1 MKNCMKRL
9 QKKIMQN
16 NKEWQAAYS
25 VIEQLENAGFEAV
38 IVGGAVRDVILG
50 RPAHDVDVATN
61 AMPDEVKSVFNHTV
75 DIGIQHGT
83 VLVIV
88 PAGSVEVTTFR
99 TDGEYTDHRRP
110 EKVQFV
116 RSLKEDLQRRDFT
129 MNAIAM
135 RRDGSFVDFYGGRQD
150 IEAGVIRAVGDAQ
163 KRFSEDALRMLRA
176 VRFSAQLGFL
186 IDSETLKAMQNKA
199 DTISWIAKER
209 IKAELDKLW
218 VGQDVFNG
226 IKKLEESNLVN
237 YLSGTFQAGDWCEF
251 NTQDKLLGWAYFA
264 VLQGDQ
270 WREVLSNYR
279 LSNKEMAFVKAVLA
293 ALQALKNGWANMDY
307 FSHTQQELEAACYF
321 AKLRQLDAQMPQ
333 QSIQDIQTKLPIRH
347 KRELIVD
354 GTDLLKWSGKKGG
367 PWVKE
372 ALQAMLEAVVN
383 GELQN
388 DRQQIKHWIEH
399 DYFKKE
405 G

>member
-9 QKKIMQN
+9 LKEIMQN

-38 IVGGAVRDVILG
+38 IVGGAVRDAILG

-83 VLVIV
+83 VLVID
-88 PAGSVEVTTFR
+88 PAGSVEVTTYR

-110 EKVQFV
+110 EEVQFV

-186 IDSETLKAMQNKA
+186 IESETLKAMQDKA
-199 DTISWIAKER
+199 DNISWIARER

-218 VGQDVFNG
+218 VGKDVFNG
-226 IKKLEESNLVN
+226 IRKLEESNLVN
-237 YLSGTFQAGDWCEF
+237 YLNGTFQAKDWYEF

-264 VLQGDQ
+264 VLQGEH
-270 WREVLSNYR
+270 WREVLGEYR
-279 LSNKEMAFVKAVLA
+279 LSNKEMAFVKAVSE
-293 ALQALKNGWANMDY
+293 ALKALKNGWTNMDY
-307 FSHTQQELEAACYF
+307 FLYTEQELEAACYF
-321 AKLRQLDAQMPQ
+321 AELRQLDLQMPQ
-333 QSIQDIQTKLPIRH
+333 QSIQEIQTKLPIRH
-347 KRELIVD
+347 KRELIVN

-388 DRQQIKHWIEH
+388 DQQQIKNWIEH
-399 DYFKKE
+399 DYFKQE
-405 G
+405 

>member
-1 MKNCMKRL
+1 MKNCTKRL
-9 QKKIMQN
+9 LKEIMQN

-38 IVGGAVRDVILG
+38 VVGGAVRDAILG

-61 AMPDEVKSVFNHTV
+61 AMPEEVKSVFNHTV
-75 DIGIQHGT
+75 DVGIQHGT

-88 PAGSVEVTTFR
+88 PAGPVEVTTYR
-99 TDGEYTDHRRP
+99 TDGDYIDHRRP
-110 EKVQFV
+110 EEVQFV

-135 RRDGSFVDFYGGRQD
+135 RREGTYIDYYGGRQD
-150 IEAGVIRAVGDAQ
+150 IEAGVIRAVGNAQ
-163 KRFSEDALRMLRA
+163 RRFTEDALRMLRA
-176 VRFSAQLGFL
+176 VRFSAQLGFV
-186 IDSETLKAMQNKA
+186 IESETLAAMQIKA
-199 DTISWIAKER
+199 ADISWIAKER

-218 VGQDVFNG
+218 VGKDVFNG
-226 IKKLEESNLVN
+226 IQKLEESGLAA
-237 YLSGTFQAGDWCEF
+237 YLNGHFQANHWSEF
-251 NTQDKLLGWAYFA
+251 NVQDKLLGWAYFA
-264 VLQGDQ
+264 LLQGEQ
-270 WREVLSNYR
+270 WREVLGSYR

-293 ALQALKNGWANMDY
+293 ALEALKNGWTNMDY
-307 FSHTQQELEAACYF
+307 FLYAQQELEVACYF
-321 AKLRQLDAQMPQ
+321 AELRQLDVQMPQ
-333 QSIQDIQTKLPIRH
+333 QSIKEIQTKLPIRH
-347 KRELIVD
+347 KQALLVN

-388 DRQQIKHWIEH
+388 DRQAIKNWIAH
-399 DYFKKE
+399 DYFNKE
-405 G
+405 

>member
-1 MKNCMKRL
+1 
-9 QKKIMQN
+9 MQN

-38 IVGGAVRDVILG
+38 VVGGAVRDAILG

-61 AMPDEVKSVFNHTV
+61 AMPEEVKSVFNHTV
-75 DIGIQHGT
+75 DVGIQHGT

-88 PAGSVEVTTFR
+88 PAGPVEVTTYR
-99 TDGEYTDHRRP
+99 TDGDYIDHRRP
-110 EKVQFV
+110 EEVQFV

-135 RRDGSFVDFYGGRQD
+135 RRDGTFIDYYGGRQD
-150 IEAGVIRAVGDAQ
+150 IEAGVIRAVGNAQ
-163 KRFSEDALRMLRA
+163 RRFTEDALRMLRA
-176 VRFSAQLGFL
+176 VRFSAQLGFV
-186 IDSETLKAMQNKA
+186 IESETLAAMQFKA
-199 DTISWIAKER
+199 ADISWIAKER

-218 VGQDVFNG
+218 IGKDVFNG
-226 IKKLEESNLVN
+226 IQKLEESGLAA
-237 YLSGTFQAGDWCEF
+237 YLNGHFQATHWSEF
-251 NTQDKLLGWAYFA
+251 NVQDKLLGWAYFA
-264 VLQGDQ
+264 LLQGEQ
-270 WREVLSNYR
+270 WREVLGSYR

-293 ALQALKNGWANMDY
+293 ALEALKNGWTNMDY
-307 FSHTQQELEAACYF
+307 FLYAQQELEVACYF
-321 AKLRQLDAQMPQ
+321 AELRQLDVQMPQ
-333 QSIQDIQTKLPIRH
+333 QSIQEIQTKLPIRH
-347 KRELIVD
+347 KQALLVN

-388 DRQQIKHWIEH
+388 DRQAIKNWIAH
-399 DYFKKE
+399 DYFNKE
-405 G
+405 

>member
-1 MKNCMKRL
+1 MKRL
-9 QKKIMQN
+9 LKEIMQN

-25 VIEQLENAGFEAV
+25 VIEQLENEGFEAV
-38 IVGGAVRDVILG
+38 IVGGAVRDAILG

-61 AMPDEVKSVFNHTV
+61 AMPDEVKAVFNHTV

-83 VLVIV
+83 ILVIV
-88 PAGSVEVTTFR
+88 PAGSVEVTTYR

-110 EKVQFV
+110 EEVQFV
-116 RSLKEDLQRRDFT
+116 RSLKDDLQRRDFT

-135 RRDGSFVDFYGGRQD
+135 RRDGSFVDFYGGHQD

-186 IDSETLKAMQNKA
+186 IESETLEAMQDKA

-218 VGQDVFNG
+218 VGKDVFNG
-226 IKKLEESNLVN
+226 IRKLEESNLVN
-237 YLSGTFQAGDWCEF
+237 YLSGTFQADDWSKF

-264 VLQGDQ
+264 VLQGDH
-270 WREVLSNYR
+270 WREVLGDYR
-279 LSNKEMAFVKAVLA
+279 LSNKEKAFVKAVLA
-293 ALQALKNGWANMDY
+293 ALKALKNGWTSMDY
-307 FSHTQQELEAACYF
+307 FSHTQQELETACYF
-321 AKLRQLDAQMPQ
+321 AELRQLDVQKPQ
-333 QSIQDIQTKLPIRH
+333 QSIKEIQSKLPIRH
-347 KRELIVD
+347 KQELNVN

-367 PWVKE
+367 PWIKE
-372 ALQAMLEAVVN
+372 ALQVMLEAVVN

-388 DRQQIKHWIEH
+388 DRQQIKNWIEH

-405 G
+405 

>member
-1 MKNCMKRL
+1 MKRL
-9 QKKIMQN
+9 LKEIMQN

-38 IVGGAVRDVILG
+38 IVGGAVRDAILG

-61 AMPDEVKSVFNHTV
+61 AMPDEVKSVFNRTV

-83 VLVIV
+83 ILVIV
-88 PAGSVEVTTFR
+88 PAGSVEVTTYR

-110 EKVQFV
+110 EEVQFV

-186 IDSETLKAMQNKA
+186 IESETLQAMQDKA
-199 DTISWIAKER
+199 NTISWIAKER

-218 VGQDVFNG
+218 VGKDVFNG
-226 IKKLEESNLVN
+226 IRKLEESSLVHH
-237 YLSGTFQAGDWCEF
+237 LSGTFQAEEWYKF
-251 NTQDKLLGWAYFA
+251 NTQDKLLGWAYFSM
-264 VLQGDQ
+264 LQGDH
-270 WREVLSNYR
+270 WREVLGDYR
-279 LSNKEMAFVKAVLA
+279 LSNKEIAFVKAVLA
-293 ALQALKNGWANMDY
+293 AFKALKNGWTNMDY

-321 AKLRQLDAQMPQ
+321 AELRQLDVQMPQ
-333 QSIQDIQTKLPIRH
+333 QSIQEIQTKLPIRH
-347 KRELIVD
+347 KQELIVN
-354 GTDLLKWSGKKGG
+354 GTDLLKWSGIKGG

-388 DRQQIKHWIEH
+388 DRQHIKNWIEH

-405 G
+405 R

>member
-1 MKNCMKRL
+1 
-9 QKKIMQN
+9 MQN

-38 IVGGAVRDVILG
+38 VVGGAVRDAILG

-61 AMPDEVKSVFNHTV
+61 AMPEEVKSVFNHTV
-75 DIGIQHGT
+75 DVGIQHGT

-88 PAGSVEVTTFR
+88 PAGPVEVTTYR
-99 TDGEYTDHRRP
+99 TDGDYIDHRRP
-110 EKVQFV
+110 EEVQFV

-135 RRDGSFVDFYGGRQD
+135 RRDGTFIDYYGGRQD
-150 IEAGVIRAVGDAQ
+150 IEAGVIRAVGNAQ
-163 KRFSEDALRMLRA
+163 RRFTEDALRMLRA
-176 VRFSAQLGFL
+176 VRFSAQLGFV
-186 IDSETLKAMQNKA
+186 IESETLAAMQIKA
-199 DTISWIAKER
+199 ADISWIAKER

-218 VGQDVFNG
+218 IGKDVFNG
-226 IKKLEESNLVN
+226 IQKLEESGLAA
-237 YLSGTFQAGDWCEF
+237 YLNGHFQANHWREF
-251 NTQDKLLGWAYFA
+251 NVQDKLLGWAYFA
-264 VLQGDQ
+264 LLQGEQ
-270 WREVLSNYR
+270 WREVLGSYR

-293 ALQALKNGWANMDY
+293 ALEALKSGWTNMDY
-307 FSHTQQELEAACYF
+307 FLYAQQELEVACYF
-321 AKLRQLDAQMPQ
+321 AELRQLDVQMPQ
-333 QSIQDIQTKLPIRH
+333 QSIQEIQTKLPIRH
-347 KRELIVD
+347 KQALLVN

-388 DRQQIKHWIEH
+388 DRQAIKNWIAHE
-399 DYFKKE
+399 YFNKE
-405 G
+405 

>member
-1 MKNCMKRL
+1 MKNCTKRL
-9 QKKIMQN
+9 LKEIMQN

-38 IVGGAVRDVILG
+38 VVGGAVRDAILG

-61 AMPDEVKSVFNHTV
+61 AMPEEVKSVFNHTV
-75 DIGIQHGT
+75 DVGIQHGT

-88 PAGSVEVTTFR
+88 PAGPVEVTTYR
-99 TDGEYTDHRRP
+99 TDGDYIDHRRP
-110 EKVQFV
+110 EEVQFV

-135 RRDGSFVDFYGGRQD
+135 RRDGTFIDYYGGRQD
-150 IEAGVIRAVGDAQ
+150 IEAGVIRAVGNAQ
-163 KRFSEDALRMLRA
+163 RRFTEDALRMLRA
-176 VRFSAQLGFL
+176 VRFSAQLGFV
-186 IDSETLKAMQNKA
+186 IESETLAAMQFKA
-199 DTISWIAKER
+199 ADISWIAKER

-218 VGQDVFNG
+218 IGKDVFNG
-226 IKKLEESNLVN
+226 IQKLEESGLAA
-237 YLSGTFQAGDWCEF
+237 YLNGHFQANHWREF
-251 NTQDKLLGWAYFA
+251 NVQDKLLGWAYFA
-264 VLQGDQ
+264 LLQGEQ
-270 WREVLSNYR
+270 WREVLGSYR

-293 ALQALKNGWANMDY
+293 ALEALKNGWTNMDY
-307 FSHTQQELEAACYF
+307 FLYAQQELEVACYF
-321 AKLRQLDAQMPQ
+321 AELRQLDVQMPQ
-333 QSIQDIQTKLPIRH
+333 QSIQEIQTKLPIRH
-347 KRELIVD
+347 KQALLVN

-388 DRQQIKHWIEH
+388 DRQAIKNWIAH
-399 DYFKKE
+399 DYFNKE
-405 G
+405 

>member
-1 MKNCMKRL
+1 
-9 QKKIMQN
+9 MQN

-38 IVGGAVRDVILG
+38 IVGGAVRDAILG

-83 VLVIV
+83 VLVID
-88 PAGSVEVTTFR
+88 PAGSVEVTTYR
-99 TDGEYTDHRRP
+99 TDGDYTDHRRP
-110 EKVQFV
+110 EEVQFV
-116 RSLKEDLQRRDFT
+116 RSLKEDLKRRDFT

-186 IDSETLKAMQNKA
+186 VESETLKAMQDKA
-199 DTISWIAKER
+199 DNISWIARER

-218 VGQDVFNG
+218 VGKDVFNG
-226 IKKLEESNLVN
+226 IRKLEESNLVN
-237 YLSGTFQAGDWCEF
+237 YLNGTFQAENWYEF

-264 VLQGDQ
+264 VLQGEP
-270 WREVLSNYR
+270 WREVLGEYR
-279 LSNKEMAFVKAVLA
+279 LSNKEMAFVKAVLE
-293 ALQALKNGWANMDY
+293 ALKALKNGWTNMDY
-307 FSHTQQELEAACYF
+307 FLYTEQALEAACYF
-321 AKLRQLDAQMPQ
+321 AELRQLDVQKPQ
-333 QSIQDIQTKLPIRH
+333 QSIQEIQTKLPIRH
-347 KRELIVD
+347 KRELIVN

-388 DRQQIKHWIEH
+388 DQQQIKNWIEH
-399 DYFKKE
+399 DYFNQK
-405 G
+405 

>member
-9 QKKIMQN
+9 LKEIMQN

-38 IVGGAVRDVILG
+38 IVGGAVRDAILG

-88 PAGSVEVTTFR
+88 PAGSVEVTTYR

-110 EKVQFV
+110 EEVQFV
-116 RSLKEDLQRRDFT
+116 RSLKDDLQRRDFT

-186 IDSETLKAMQNKA
+186 IESETLQAMQGKA

-218 VGQDVFNG
+218 VGKDVFNG
-226 IKKLEESNLVN
+226 IRKLEESSLVN
-237 YLSGTFQAGDWCEF
+237 HLSGTFQADDWCKF
-251 NTQDKLLGWAYFA
+251 NTQDKLLGWAYFSM
-264 VLQGDQ
+264 LQGDH
-270 WREVLSNYR
+270 WREVLGNYR
-279 LSNKEMAFVKAVLA
+279 LSNKEMAFVKGVLA
-293 ALQALKNGWANMDY
+293 AIKALKNGWTNMDY

-321 AKLRQLDAQMPQ
+321 AELRQLDVQIPQ
-333 QSIQDIQTKLPIRH
+333 QSIQEIQTKLPIRH
-347 KRELIVD
+347 KQELVVN
-354 GTDLLKWSGKKGG
+354 GTNLLKWSGIKGG

-388 DRQQIKHWIEH
+388 DRQHIKNWIEH

-405 G
+405 

>member
-1 MKNCMKRL
+1 
-9 QKKIMQN
+9 MQN

-38 IVGGAVRDVILG
+38 VVGGAVRDAILG

-61 AMPDEVKSVFNHTV
+61 AMPEEVKSVFNHTV
-75 DIGIQHGT
+75 DVGIQHGT

-88 PAGSVEVTTFR
+88 PAGPVEVTTYR
-99 TDGEYTDHRRP
+99 TDGDYIDHRRP
-110 EKVQFV
+110 EEVQFV

-135 RRDGSFVDFYGGRQD
+135 RRDGTFIDYYGGRQD
-150 IEAGVIRAVGDAQ
+150 IEAGVIRAVGNAQ
-163 KRFSEDALRMLRA
+163 RRFTEDALRMLRA
-176 VRFSAQLGFL
+176 VRFSAQLGFV
-186 IDSETLKAMQNKA
+186 IESETLAAMQIKA
-199 DTISWIAKER
+199 ADISWIAKER

-218 VGQDVFNG
+218 IGKDVFNG
-226 IKKLEESNLVN
+226 IQKLEESGLAA
-237 YLSGTFQAGDWCEF
+237 YLNGHFQANHWREF
-251 NTQDKLLGWAYFA
+251 NVQDKLLGWAYFA
-264 VLQGDQ
+264 LLQGEQ
-270 WREVLSNYR
+270 WREVLGSYR

-293 ALQALKNGWANMDY
+293 ALEALKNGWTNMDY
-307 FSHTQQELEAACYF
+307 FLYAQQELEVACYF
-321 AKLRQLDAQMPQ
+321 AELRQLDVQMPQ
-333 QSIQDIQTKLPIRH
+333 QSIQEIQTKLPIRH
-347 KRELIVD
+347 KQALLVN

-388 DRQQIKHWIEH
+388 DRQAIKNWIAH
-399 DYFKKE
+399 DYFNKE
-405 G
+405 

>member
-9 QKKIMQN
+9 LKEIMQN

-38 IVGGAVRDVILG
+38 IVGGAVRDAILG

-88 PAGSVEVTTFR
+88 PAGSVEVTTYR

-110 EKVQFV
+110 EEVQFV
-116 RSLKEDLQRRDFT
+116 RSLKDDLQRRDFT

-135 RRDGSFVDFYGGRQD
+135 RRDGSFVDFYGGRKD

-186 IDSETLKAMQNKA
+186 IESETLRAMQDKA
-199 DTISWIAKER
+199 NTISWIAKER

-218 VGQDVFNG
+218 VGKDVFNG
-226 IKKLEESNLVN
+226 IRKLEESSLVN
-237 YLSGTFQAGDWCEF
+237 HLSGTFQADDWCNF
-251 NTQDKLLGWAYFA
+251 NTQDKLLGWAYFSM
-264 VLQGDQ
+264 LQGDH
-270 WREVLSNYR
+270 WREVLGDYR
-279 LSNKEMAFVKAVLA
+279 LSNKEMAFVKGVLT
-293 ALQALKNGWANMDY
+293 ALKALKNGWTNMDY

-321 AKLRQLDAQMPQ
+321 AELRQLDVQIPQ
-333 QSIQDIQTKLPIRH
+333 QSIQEIQTNLPIRH
-347 KRELIVD
+347 KQELIVK
-354 GTDLLKWSGKKGG
+354 GTDLLKWSGIKGG

-372 ALQAMLEAVVN
+372 VLQAMLEAVVK

-388 DRQQIKHWIEH
+388 DRQHIKNWIEH

-405 G
+405 

>member
-1 MKNCMKRL
+1 
-9 QKKIMQN
+9 MQN

-38 IVGGAVRDVILG
+38 IVGGAVRDAILG

-61 AMPDEVKSVFNHTV
+61 AMPDEVKSVFNRTV

-88 PAGSVEVTTFR
+88 PAGSVEVTTYR

-110 EKVQFV
+110 EEVQFV

-186 IDSETLKAMQNKA
+186 IESETLKAMQDKA
-199 DTISWIAKER
+199 DNISWIAKER

-218 VGQDVFNG
+218 VGKDVLNG
-226 IKKLEESNLVN
+226 IKKLEESSLVN
-237 YLSGTFQAGDWCEF
+237 YLNGTFQADDWNEF

-264 VLQGDQ
+264 VLQCDD
-270 WREVLSNYR
+270 WREVLSSYR
-279 LSNKEMAFVKAVLA
+279 LSNKEMAFVKAVLE
-293 ALQALKNGWANMDY
+293 ALKALKSGWTKMDY
-307 FSHTQQELEAACYF
+307 FLYAQQELKAACYF
-321 AKLRQLDAQMPQ
+321 AELRQLDVQMPQ
-333 QSIQDIQTKLPIRH
+333 QSIHEIQTKLPIRH
-347 KRELIVD
+347 KRELIVN

-405 G
+405 

>member
-1 MKNCMKRL
+1 MKNCTKRL
-9 QKKIMQN
+9 LKEIMQN

-38 IVGGAVRDVILG
+38 VVGGAVRDAILG

-61 AMPDEVKSVFNHTV
+61 AMPEEVKSVFNHTV
-75 DIGIQHGT
+75 DVGIQHGT

-88 PAGSVEVTTFR
+88 PAGPVEVTTYR
-99 TDGEYTDHRRP
+99 TDGDYIDHRRP
-110 EKVQFV
+110 EEVQFV

-135 RRDGSFVDFYGGRQD
+135 RRDGTFIDYYGGRQD
-150 IEAGVIRAVGDAQ
+150 IEAGVIRAVGNAQ
-163 KRFSEDALRMLRA
+163 RRFTEDALRMLRA
-176 VRFSAQLGFL
+176 VRFSAQLGFV
-186 IDSETLKAMQNKA
+186 IESETLAAMQIKA
-199 DTISWIAKER
+199 ADISWIAKER

-218 VGQDVFNG
+218 IGKDVFNG
-226 IKKLEESNLVN
+226 IQKLEESGLAA
-237 YLSGTFQAGDWCEF
+237 YLNGHFQADHWREF
-251 NTQDKLLGWAYFA
+251 NVQDKLLGWAYFA
-264 VLQGDQ
+264 LLQGEQ
-270 WREVLSNYR
+270 WREVLGSYR

-293 ALQALKNGWANMDY
+293 ALEALKNGWTNMDY
-307 FSHTQQELEAACYF
+307 FLYAQQELEVACYF
-321 AKLRQLDAQMPQ
+321 AELRQLDVQMPQ
-333 QSIQDIQTKLPIRH
+333 QSIQEIQTNLPIRH
-347 KRELIVD
+347 KQALLVN

-388 DRQQIKHWIEH
+388 DRQAIKNWIAHE
-399 DYFKKE
+399 YFNKE
-405 G
+405 

>member
-1 MKNCMKRL
+1 MKRL
-9 QKKIMQN
+9 LKEIMQN

-38 IVGGAVRDVILG
+38 IVGGAVRDAILG

-61 AMPDEVKSVFNHTV
+61 ATPDEVKSVFNHTV

-83 VLVIV
+83 VLVID
-88 PAGSVEVTTFR
+88 PAGSVEVTTYR
-99 TDGEYTDHRRP
+99 TDGDYTDHRRP
-110 EKVQFV
+110 EEVQFV
-116 RSLKEDLQRRDFT
+116 RSLKEDLKRRDFT

-186 IDSETLKAMQNKA
+186 IESETLKAMQDKA
-199 DTISWIAKER
+199 DNISWIARER

-218 VGQDVFNG
+218 VGKDVFNG
-226 IKKLEESNLVN
+226 IRKLEESNLVN
-237 YLSGTFQAGDWCEF
+237 YLNGTFQAENWYEF

-264 VLQGDQ
+264 VLQGEH
-270 WREVLSNYR
+270 WREVLGEYR
-279 LSNKEMAFVKAVLA
+279 LSNKEMAFVKAVLE
-293 ALQALKNGWANMDY
+293 ALKALKNGWTNMDY
-307 FSHTQQELEAACYF
+307 FLYTEQELEAACYF
-321 AKLRQLDAQMPQ
+321 AELKQLDVQKPQ
-333 QSIQDIQTKLPIRH
+333 QSIQEIQTKLPIRH
-347 KRELIVD
+347 KRELIVN

-388 DRQQIKHWIEH
+388 DQQQIKNWIEH
-399 DYFKKE
+399 DYFKQK
-405 G
+405 

>member
-1 MKNCMKRL
+1 
-9 QKKIMQN
+9 MQN

-38 IVGGAVRDVILG
+38 VVGGAVRDAILG

-61 AMPDEVKSVFNHTV
+61 AMPEEVKSVFNHTV
-75 DIGIQHGT
+75 DVGIQHGT

-88 PAGSVEVTTFR
+88 PAGPVEVTTYR
-99 TDGEYTDHRRP
+99 TDGDYIDHRRP
-110 EKVQFV
+110 EEVQFV

-135 RRDGSFVDFYGGRQD
+135 RRDGSFIDYYGGRQD
-150 IEAGVIRAVGDAQ
+150 IEAGVIRAVGNAQ
-163 KRFSEDALRMLRA
+163 RRFTEDALRMLRA
-176 VRFSAQLGFL
+176 VRFSAQLGFV
-186 IDSETLKAMQNKA
+186 IESETLVAMQIKA
-199 DTISWIAKER
+199 ADISWIAKER

-218 VGQDVFNG
+218 IGKDVFNG
-226 IKKLEESNLVN
+226 IQKLEESGLAA
-237 YLSGTFQAGDWCEF
+237 YLNGHFQANHWREF
-251 NTQDKLLGWAYFA
+251 NVQDKLVGWAYFA
-264 VLQGDQ
+264 LLQGEQ
-270 WREVLSNYR
+270 WREVLGSYR

-293 ALQALKNGWANMDY
+293 ALEALKNGWTNMDY
-307 FSHTQQELEAACYF
+307 FLYAQQELEVACYF
-321 AKLRQLDAQMPQ
+321 AELRQLDVQMPQ
-333 QSIQDIQTKLPIRH
+333 QSIQEIQTKLPIRH
-347 KRELIVD
+347 KQALLVN

-388 DRQQIKHWIEH
+388 DRQAIKNWIAH
-399 DYFKKE
+399 DYFNKE
-405 G
+405 

>member
-1 MKNCMKRL
+1 MKRL
-9 QKKIMQN
+9 LKEIMQN

-38 IVGGAVRDVILG
+38 IVGGAVRDAILG

-83 VLVIV
+83 VLVID
-88 PAGSVEVTTFR
+88 PAGSVEVTTYR

-110 EKVQFV
+110 EEVQFV

-135 RRDGSFVDFYGGRQD
+135 RRDDSFVDFYGGRQD

-186 IDSETLKAMQNKA
+186 IESETLKAMQEKA
-199 DTISWIAKER
+199 DNISWIARER

-218 VGQDVFNG
+218 VGKDVYNG
-226 IKKLEESNLVN
+226 IRKLEESNLVN
-237 YLSGTFQAGDWCEF
+237 YLNGTFQAKDWYEF

-264 VLQGDQ
+264 VLQGED
-270 WREVLSNYR
+270 WREVLGEYR
-279 LSNKEMAFVKAVLA
+279 LSNKEMAFVKAVLE
-293 ALQALKNGWANMDY
+293 ALKALKNGWTNMDY
-307 FSHTQQELEAACYF
+307 FLYTEQELETACYF
-321 AKLRQLDAQMPQ
+321 AELRQLDVHMPQ
-333 QSIQDIQTKLPIRH
+333 QSIQEIQTKLPIRH
-347 KRELIVD
+347 KRELIVN

-372 ALQAMLEAVVN
+372 ALLAMLEAVVN

-388 DRQQIKHWIEH
+388 DRQQIKNWIEH

-405 G
+405 

>member
-1 MKNCMKRL
+1 
-9 QKKIMQN
+9 MQN

-38 IVGGAVRDVILG
+38 IVGGAVRDAILG

-88 PAGSVEVTTFR
+88 PAGSVEVTTYR

-110 EKVQFV
+110 EEVQFV
-116 RSLKEDLQRRDFT
+116 RSLKDDLQRRDFT

-135 RRDGSFVDFYGGRQD
+135 RRDGSYIDFYGGRQD

-186 IDSETLKAMQNKA
+186 IEAETLQAMQDKA

-218 VGQDVFNG
+218 VGQHVFNG
-226 IKKLEESNLVN
+226 IKKLEESSLVN
-237 YLSGTFQAGDWCEF
+237 YLSGTFQADDWCEF

-264 VLQGDQ
+264 VLQGDH
-270 WREVLSNYR
+270 WREVLGDYR
-279 LSNKEMAFVKAVLA
+279 LSNKETAFVKAVLA
-293 ALQALKNGWANMDY
+293 ALKALKNGWTNMDY
-307 FSHTQQELEAACYF
+307 FSHSQQELETACYF
-321 AKLRQLDAQMPQ
+321 AELRQLDVQRPQ
-333 QSIQDIQTKLPIRH
+333 QSIYAIQTNLPIRH
-347 KRELIVD
+347 KQELIVK
-354 GTDLLKWSGKKGG
+354 GTDLIKWSGKKGG

-372 ALQAMLEAVVN
+372 SLQAVLEAVVN

-388 DRQQIKHWIEH
+388 DRQQIKNWIEH

-405 G
+405 

>member
-9 QKKIMQN
+9 LKEIMQN

-38 IVGGAVRDVILG
+38 IVGGAVRDAIIG

-88 PAGSVEVTTFR
+88 PAGSVEVTTYR

-110 EKVQFV
+110 EEVQFV
-116 RSLKEDLQRRDFT
+116 RSLKDDLLRRDFT

-176 VRFSAQLGFL
+176 IRFSAQLGFL
-186 IDSETLKAMQNKA
+186 IESETLQAMQDKA
-199 DTISWIAKER
+199 NTISWIAKER

-218 VGQDVFNG
+218 VGKDVFNG
-226 IKKLEESNLVN
+226 IRKLEESSLVN
-237 YLSGTFQAGDWCEF
+237 HLSGTFQADDWCNF
-251 NTQDKLLGWAYFA
+251 TTQDKLLGWAYFSM
-264 VLQGDQ
+264 LQGDH
-270 WREVLSNYR
+270 WREVLGDYR

-293 ALQALKNGWANMDY
+293 AFKTLKNGWTNMDY

-321 AKLRQLDAQMPQ
+321 AELRQLDVQMPQ
-333 QSIQDIQTKLPIRH
+333 QSIREIQTKLPIRH
-347 KRELIVD
+347 KQELIVN
-354 GTDLLKWSGKKGG
+354 GTDLLKWSGIKGG

-388 DRQQIKHWIEH
+388 DRQHIKNWIEH

-405 G
+405 

>member
-1 MKNCMKRL
+1 
-9 QKKIMQN
+9 MQN

-38 IVGGAVRDVILG
+38 IVGGAVRDAILG

-88 PAGSVEVTTFR
+88 PAGSVEVTTYR

-110 EKVQFV
+110 EEVQFV
-116 RSLKEDLQRRDFT
+116 RSLKDDLQRRDFT

-186 IDSETLKAMQNKA
+186 IESETLQAMQDKA
-199 DTISWIAKER
+199 NTISWIAKER
-209 IKAELDKLW
+209 KKAELDKLW
-218 VGQDVFNG
+218 VGKDVFNG
-226 IKKLEESNLVN
+226 IRKLEESSLVN
-237 YLSGTFQAGDWCEF
+237 YLSGTFQAEDWCKF
-251 NTQDKLLGWAYFA
+251 NTQDKLLGWAYFSM
-264 VLQGDQ
+264 LQDDH
-270 WREVLSNYR
+270 WLEVLGDYR
-279 LSNKEMAFVKAVLA
+279 LSNKEIAFVKAVLA
-293 ALQALKNGWANMDY
+293 AFKALKNGWTNMDY
-307 FSHTQQELEAACYF
+307 FSHTHQELEAACYF
-321 AKLRQLDAQMPQ
+321 AELRQLDVQMPQ
-333 QSIQDIQTKLPIRH
+333 QSIQEIQKKLPITH
-347 KRELIVD
+347 KQELIVN
-354 GTDLLKWSGKKGG
+354 GTDLLKWSGIKGG

-372 ALQAMLEAVVN
+372 ALQEMLEAVVN

-388 DRQQIKHWIEH
+388 DRQHIKNWIEH

-405 G
+405 

>member
-1 MKNCMKRL
+1 MKRL
-9 QKKIMQN
+9 LKEIMQN

-38 IVGGAVRDVILG
+38 IVGGAVRDAILG

-88 PAGSVEVTTFR
+88 PAGSVEVTTHR

-110 EKVQFV
+110 EEVQFV
-116 RSLKEDLQRRDFT
+116 RSLKDDLQRRDFT

-135 RRDGSFVDFYGGRQD
+135 RRDGSYIDFYGGRQD

-186 IDSETLKAMQNKA
+186 IEAETLQAMQDKA

-218 VGQDVFNG
+218 VGKHVFNG
-226 IKKLEESNLVN
+226 IKKLEESSLVN
-237 YLSGTFQAGDWCEF
+237 YLSGTFQADDWCEF

-264 VLQGDQ
+264 VLQGDH
-270 WREVLSNYR
+270 WREVLGDYR
-279 LSNKEMAFVKAVLA
+279 LSNKETAFVKAVLA
-293 ALQALKNGWANMDY
+293 ALKALKNGWTNMDY
-307 FSHTQQELEAACYF
+307 FSHSQQELETACYF
-321 AKLRQLDAQMPQ
+321 AELRQLDVQRPQ
-333 QSIQDIQTKLPIRH
+333 QSIYAIQTNLPIRH
-347 KRELIVD
+347 KQELIVK
-354 GTDLLKWSGKKGG
+354 GTDLIKWSGKKGG

-372 ALQAMLEAVVN
+372 SLQAVLEAVVN

-388 DRQQIKHWIEH
+388 DRQQIKNWIEH

-405 G
+405 

>member
-9 QKKIMQN
+9 LKEIMQN

-38 IVGGAVRDVILG
+38 IVGGAVRDAILG

-61 AMPDEVKSVFNHTV
+61 AMPDEVKAVFNHTV

-88 PAGSVEVTTFR
+88 PAGSVEVTTYR

-110 EKVQFV
+110 EEVQFV
-116 RSLKEDLQRRDFT
+116 RSLKDDLQRRDFT

-135 RRDGSFVDFYGGRQD
+135 RRDGSFVDFYGGRKD

-186 IDSETLKAMQNKA
+186 IESETLRAMQDKA
-199 DTISWIAKER
+199 NTISWIAKER

-218 VGQDVFNG
+218 VGKDVFNG
-226 IKKLEESNLVN
+226 IRKLEESSLVN
-237 YLSGTFQAGDWCEF
+237 HLSGTFQADDWCNF
-251 NTQDKLLGWAYFA
+251 NTQDKLLGWAYFSM
-264 VLQGDQ
+264 LQGDH
-270 WREVLSNYR
+270 WREVLGDYR
-279 LSNKEMAFVKAVLA
+279 LSNKEMAFVKGVLT
-293 ALQALKNGWANMDY
+293 ALKALKNGWTNMDY

-321 AKLRQLDAQMPQ
+321 AELRQLDVQIPQ
-333 QSIQDIQTKLPIRH
+333 QSIQEIQTNLPIRH
-347 KRELIVD
+347 KQELIVK
-354 GTDLLKWSGKKGG
+354 GTDLLKWSGIKGG

-372 ALQAMLEAVVN
+372 VLQAMLEAVVK

-388 DRQQIKHWIEH
+388 DRQHIKNWIEH

-405 G
+405 